1 MAASAVRTPARAS
14 RSPARDNVA
23 DIIKRLGLMREAAA
37 AALQPLNRSIDQKE
51 HAQRL
56 VRIADGKL
64 LDFDRAEAQ
73 AVGQS
78 WPPQS
83 PSTKQREQRRV
94 LAEDLSGAERTL
106 RAVEAKAEVAR
117 GPAEQAAVKIAE
129 IAAELDVAIC
139 AVLAEEGQAALAR
152 LVEARRHAIEAEGA
166 VRSIALT
173 MASKQWFRAAEQV
186 STALYEM
193 PRPEASVDTSPYLRL
208 VEQLA
213 LDADATVQP

>member
-1 MAASAVRTPARAS
+1 MAASAVRTPARAT

-23 DIIKRLGLMREAAA
+23 DIIKRFRQETEAAA
-37 AALQPLNRSIDQKE
+37 ALHQQHDRTRDQKE

-56 VRIADGKL
+56 VRIADAKL
-64 LDFDRAEAQ
+64 LEFDQAEAQ
-73 AVGQS
+73 AAGQT

-83 PSTKQREQRRV
+83 PSTKQREQRRA
-94 LAEDLSGAERTL
+94 LEEDLSAAERTL
-106 RAVEAKAEVAR
+106 GVVEAKVAAAR
-117 GPAEQAAVKIAE
+117 GPAEQAATKVAD
-129 IAAELDVAIC
+129 IAAEIDAEIM
-139 AVLAEEGQAALAR
+139 AVMSEEGQAALTR
-152 LVEARRHAIEAEGA
+152 LVEARLRAIEAEGD

-173 MASKQWFRAAEQV
+173 MASRQWFRAAEQV
-186 STALYEM
+186 STALYNM